1 MAEEADITVN
11 KAEMRMG
18 MQVGTLETLYAHSA
32 PHRKALGCLPALLQ
46 DMPTRCMSISSDML
60 APTRCY
66 SKTGTK

>member
-18 MQVGTLETLYAHSA
+18 MQVGTLERCTRTPVPIARSWA
-32 PHRKALGCLPALLQ
+32 ASLQ